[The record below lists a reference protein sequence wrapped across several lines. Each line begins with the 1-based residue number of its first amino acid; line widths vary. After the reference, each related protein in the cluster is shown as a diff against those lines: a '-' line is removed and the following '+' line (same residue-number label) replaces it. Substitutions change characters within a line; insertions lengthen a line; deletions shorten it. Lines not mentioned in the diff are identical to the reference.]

1 MNLWLNSYQ
10 PDELLLGLIMP
21 GKDGTSIARKLRYL
35 SQAPIMPLE
44 GSGIKTTLTL

>member
-21 GKDGTSIARKLRYL
+21 GKGDTSIARKLRYL

-44 GSGIKTTLTL
+44 DSGTKITLTL